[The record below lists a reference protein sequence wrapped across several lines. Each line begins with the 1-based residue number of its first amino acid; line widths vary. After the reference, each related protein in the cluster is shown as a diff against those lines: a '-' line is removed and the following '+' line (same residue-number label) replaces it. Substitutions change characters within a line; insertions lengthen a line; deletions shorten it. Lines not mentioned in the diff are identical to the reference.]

1 MGNSITMQQSPQIK
15 TETTYKAVEYEG
27 TDTPIW
33 KEIHVTKYNRF
44 GKIVYDF
51 ADLFH
56 NMQLTESEYDEEG
69 RHIKTTV
76 RNLLLPDEEPIVIEG
91 GIKLEER
98 PEDNKRR
105 KREITTEKSADGEEL
120 KVETIHTYD
129 ASGKLE
135 TVRTTKY
142 NSWNQEVHSLLKWYN
157 YPNEALSNPFEDPK
171 PTYTHTDENVY
182 GDFDQYGN
190 WHSEKWIET
199 IVKEINGQ
207 EVEREEH
214 TNLYQRA
221 ITYFDEE

>member
-1 MGNSITMQQSPQIK
+1 MGNLITMQQSPQIK

-27 TDTPIW
+27 TDSPIW

-51 ADLFH
+51 VDLFH

-76 RNLLLPDEEPIVIEG
+76 RNLLLPDEEPIVLEG
-91 GIKLEER
+91 DIKR
-98 PEDNKRR
+98 EDNKRR
-105 KREITTEKSADGEEL
+105 ESKVTIEKTTEGKEL
-120 KVETIHTYD
+120 KVETVYEYD
-129 ASGKLE
+129 ASGELE

-142 NSWNQEVHSLLKWYN
+142 NSFGQEVYSHLKWFN
-157 YPNEALSNPFEDPK
+157 YPDEVFPNPFENPK
-171 PTYTHTDENVY
+171 PTYTRTDEHIY
-182 GDFDQYGN
+182 GDFDLYGN
-190 WHSEKWIET
+190 WRSEKWIET

-207 EVEREEH
+207 EVQRETY